1 MQEIFMKQVN
11 SAGIVVYRTQNNVQ
25 EYLLLH
31 YQAGHWDFPKG
42 KVESGESHQEAA
54 LRELSEEAG
63 ITSTIMSG
71 FEHTFSYV
79 FHDYDGLLAKK
90 TVYFFVGETQSNH
103 ITLSHEHQDFIW
115 LPYQEACQ
123 KLTYANAKTLL
134 DDVHTFLN
142 KNIQ

>member
-1 MQEIFMKQVN
+1 MKQIN
-11 SAGIVVYRTQNNVQ
+11 SAGIVVYRIHNNVR

-42 KVESGESHQEAA
+42 KVEPGESHQKTA
-54 LRELSEEAG
+54 LRELHEEAG
-63 ITSTIMSG
+63 ITSTIIPG

-90 TVYFFVGETQSNH
+90 TVYFFAGMASSDHVV
-103 ITLSHEHQDFIW
+103 LSHEHQDFAW

-123 KLTYANAKTLL
+123 KLTYVNAKTLL
-134 DDVHTFLN
+134 DKVDTFLN